1 MKKNIIILTLLGIL
15 TFGCKQGVVTM
26 VSPAEIKELSTLEKA
41 QFVDIRTPEE
51 YAEGYI
57 EGFENIDYL
66 SDSFQ
71 WDIEKLDKTKPII
84 LYCRSGGRSGKCA
97 ALLLEKGFKEIYD
110 LEGGIIKWKAQGNT
124 LVGN

>member
-1 MKKNIIILTLLGIL
+1 MKKNMIILTLLGIL
-15 TFGCKQGVVTM
+15 IFGCKQGVVTM
-26 VSPAEIKELSTLEKA
+26 VSPSEIKELSTLEKA